1 MPAVNPKI
9 LLWARETAGL
19 SPQDAVAK
27 IGIKDARG
35 EAAIDRLAALERGET
50 APTRPVLVRMAQHY
64 RRPLLA
70 FYLNEPPPRGD
81 RGADFRMLPASRLAE
96 TEALVDALVRNV
108 RSRQHMVRAMLE
120 AEDEAVSLPFVGSLN
135 RNHSGETVRRIT
147 VSEGTESLRQ
157 VLGYDLTANLYY
169 AQPSPGDAFALL
181 RSQAEA
187 SGVFV
192 ILKGDLGS
200 YLSDIEVD
208 VFRGFAIADDV
219 APFVVINDN
228 DSVPAW
234 SFTLLHEIVHLLLGD
249 TGLSGAH
256 PGRVIEDFCN
266 RVAAEWMLPTRLLSQ
281 IEISH
286 DITEQQR
293 YISEFVR
300 PRNLSHTMVAY
311 QLLRTNRIHQQA
323 FDALREI
330 FRERWLHKRDR
341 QRALARESDSG
352 PNYYVVR
359 RHRVGHALLRLTS
372 RMVESDALSIT
383 KAAIILDVKPL
394 QVSKMLRLTPTA
406 TLGG

>member
-1 MPAVNPKI
+1 MPAVNPRI

-19 SPQDAVAK
+19 TPQDAVAR

-108 RSRQHMVRAMLE
+108 RSRQHMVRTMLE
-120 AEDEAVSLPFVGSLN
+120 AEEEAVSLPFVGSLN
-135 RNHSGETVRRIT
+135 RNHSRETVRQIT
-147 VSEGTESLRQ
+147 VSEGTEGLRH

-249 TGLSGAH
+249 TGLSGDH
-256 PGRVIEDFCN
+256 PGRVVEDFCN

-281 IEISH
+281 IEISR

-311 QLLRTNRIHQQA
+311 QLLRANRIDQHA

-394 QVSKMLRLTPTA
+394 QVSKMLRPTQRRH
-406 TLGG
+406 